1 MELSPK
7 SQQQQRK
14 LYQRYRWNL
23 LIAIVNSE
31 GSATD
36 DNLLHYK
43 HPKVQ
48 LQVLKAKILG
58 IDGLF
63 YFIRI
68 CKFGCFK
75 NPFATI
81 TSLPE
86 LYFRIRRFILFAQTK
101 KVIFMNYGSSTSSW
115 KLWRWVRLD
124 LMLSIRDIYINSNLN
139 PLTNSLAAEAP
150 SSKISSHGTSLKWS
164 GWPSQSAWE

>member
-14 LYQRYRWNL
+14 LYQRYWWNL

-164 GWPSQSAWE
+164 GWSSQSAWE